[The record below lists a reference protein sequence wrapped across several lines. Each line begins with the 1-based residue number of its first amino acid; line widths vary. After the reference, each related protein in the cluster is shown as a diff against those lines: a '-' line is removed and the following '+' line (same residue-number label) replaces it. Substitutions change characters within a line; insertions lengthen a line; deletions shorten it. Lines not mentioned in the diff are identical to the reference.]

1 MSALTATARQAANL
15 VRLSSA
21 KSASA
26 SQAASLIH
34 RRGLAGAGG
43 DHHGPPRVNCWQDPL
58 SPSKWKEHHVYADK
72 NVTFLSKKT
81 MNIRLV
87 LLRSREKFIFQP
99 VLLLCSKFAFI
110 VYLDRQIASVTHDI

>member
-58 SPSKWKEHHVYADK
+58 SPSKWKEHHFVIVSLSGWGLIFYGSYKYLTRGKKDK
-72 NVTFLSKKT
+72 TE
-81 MNIRLV
+81 
-87 LLRSREKFIFQP
+87 EK
-99 VLLLCSKFAFI
+99 VAETS
-110 VYLDRQIASVTHDI
+110 H